1 MTRTRLWSLSLWLLL
16 LALSGLVV
24 VRARYSADL
33 SAFLPRSPSATQQL
47 LVQQLRDGLASRLI
61 LIGIE
66 GADGATRA
74 QLSHE
79 LAMNLR
85 ARPEF
90 VSVSNGEAASE
101 ERDRKFIFQ
110 HRYELSAAVTPERFS
125 AAGLR
130 AAIADNLELMAS
142 PAGLLA
148 KSLFVSDPTGETLQV
163 IDQFQG
169 AAQPRREHDVWSSAD
184 GARALLIA
192 QTRAVG
198 SDTDGQAHA
207 LELIRAAF
215 GASRRVLDGATP
227 RMQGA
232 SVRLLLSGPALF
244 SVEARATI
252 EHEALRL
259 SLLSTTLI
267 VTLLLLVYRSVPTLL
282 FGLLPVASGAL
293 VGVAAVAL
301 GFGVVHGITLGF
313 GVTLIGESVDYSIY
327 LFVQSRLGRAAATD
341 AAALRSLWRTIGLGV
356 MTSVCGFASLLPS
369 SFPGLAQ
376 LGLYSISG
384 LIAAA
389 AVTRFVLPQLL
400 PVGLRVADLTPLGS
414 AAARL
419 IGRVRSPVATVAAA
433 SLALLCALVLYHD
446 RARLW
451 NRDLS
456 ALSPVSPAA
465 QALDAN
471 MRADLG
477 APDIGTLVVVTAGSE
492 QAALQLSEAV
502 SGRLDALVGDGVIA
516 GYDSAAR
523 FLPSQATQA
532 ARLASLPP
540 AAPLDLRLTAAA
552 AGLSLRPEALQPFV
566 QQAAAARLAAPLT
579 RADLDGTSFA
589 LAADALLWHRDGLW
603 HALLPLRATGG
614 AANAANAVGT
624 ADARDAGNI
633 DVARVRAAFATFAPG
648 QVLVMN
654 IKQELDAL
662 YGSYLAEAVHLSLAG
677 LGAIVLLLLLALR
690 SPARTARVIAPLL
703 LAVLAVGA
711 GFALAGTRLTILHL
725 IGMLLIVA
733 VGSNYALFFDRRA
746 ADSDRTALPL
756 TLASLLIANAC
767 TVIGFGVLAFARVP
781 VLSALGAT
789 VAPGTLL
796 ALLFAAL
803 LARRTLMAAS

>member
-1 MTRTRLWSLSLWLLL
+1 MTRARLLSLSLWLLL
-16 LALSGLVV
+16 LALSALVV
-24 VRARYSADL
+24 ARARYSADL

-47 LVQQLRDGLASRLI
+47 LVQQLQDGLASRLV

-74 QLSHE
+74 QLSRD
-79 LAMNLR
+79 LATRLR

-90 VSVSNGEAASE
+90 VSVGNGEAASQD
-101 ERDRKFIFQ
+101 RDREFVFR
-110 HRYELSAAVTPERFS
+110 HRYQLSATVTEQRFS

-130 AAIADNLELMAS
+130 TAIADNIELMAS
-142 PAGLLA
+142 PAGLSA

-163 IDQFQG
+163 IDQFER
-169 AAQPRREHDVWSSAD
+169 AAQPRREYGVWSSSD
-184 GARALLIA
+184 GKRALLIA
-192 QTRAVG
+192 QTRAAG
-198 SDTDGQAHA
+198 SDTDAQAAA
-207 LELIRAAF
+207 LSLIRTAF
-215 GASRRVLDGATP
+215 DASRRHLGGATDGALT
-227 RMQGA
+227 A
-232 SVRLLLSGPALF
+232 AAAALRLLLTGPAVF

-252 EHEALRL
+252 EHEAVRL

-267 VTLLLLVYRSVPTLL
+267 ATLLLLVYRSLPTLL

-327 LFVQSRLGRAAATD
+327 LFVQSRPGGSVKADD
-341 AAALRSLWRTIGLGV
+341 ASVRSLWRTIGLG
-356 MTSVCGFASLLPS
+356 MLTSVCGFASLLPS

-376 LGLYSISG
+376 LGLFSISG
-384 LIAAA
+384 LLAAA

-400 PVGLRVADLTPLGS
+400 PRRLRAADLTPLGA
-414 AAARL
+414 AAARCIAQL
-419 IGRVRSPVATVAAA
+419 RLPAVAAA
-433 SLALLCALVLYHD
+433 GLALLCLLLLYHD

-456 ALSPVSPAA
+456 ALSPVSAAA
-465 QALDAN
+465 QALDAS

-477 APDIGTLVVVTAGSE
+477 APDIGTLVVVNADGE

-502 SGRLDALVGDGVIA
+502 GARLDALIDDRVIG

-523 FLPSQATQA
+523 FLPSQVTQSA
-532 ARLASLPP
+532 RIASLPAEDTLRARLA
-540 AAPLDLRLTAAA
+540 AAA
-552 AGLSLRPEALQPFV
+552 ASLSLRPEALQPFV
-566 QQAAAARLAAPLT
+566 QQVTAARSAAPIT
-579 RADLDGTSFA
+579 RAELDGTSFA
-589 LAADALLWHRDGLW
+589 LGADALLWHRGGQW
-603 HALLPLRATGG
+603 HALLPLRAT
-614 AANAANAVGT
+614 V
-624 ADARDAGNI
+624 DAGNI
-633 DVARVRAAFATFAPG
+633 DVARVRAAVATLAPG
-648 QVLVMN
+648 QILVMN

-690 SPARTARVIAPLL
+690 SIARTARVITPLL
-703 LAVLAVGA
+703 LAVLAVSA
-711 GFALAGTRLTILHL
+711 GFAVAGTRLTILHL

-746 ADSDRTALPL
+746 TDRDHSALPL
-756 TLASLLIANAC
+756 TLASLLIANTC

-803 LARRTLMAAS
+803 LAPPCLMASH